1 MDIILSNEQR
11 FQHQHLKRNS
21 RNIQQ
26 SNFYTL
32 SEHSS
37 TQTTSQENK
46 QLNTLFTKPTF
57 TTSATIGSESNITM
71 DPSTFTS
78 MKSYFKGMETH
89 CFLGVTT
96 RHPVCIG
103 LNSTFQFTS
112 FYCMK
117 GRESNVFK
125 CAKYKRITQ
134 SQQTKN
140 YTFTLV
146 LISSFSNETVQEL
159 YRFAEQ
165 VDFEPPFER
174 LSWIIKYL
182 SYKPL
187 KLYLNLDR
195 PTTHFDEQDLVENIS
210 AQAQTL
216 NSLHMTT
223 TKKPNH
229 KTTQKEMGTPRTH
242 GSARKYQHDVHH
254 HVTEQEVRAALI
266 VYAVIK
272 GKYCFY
278 LTACIFLNAIISS
291 SLYRFNIFPF
301 FLLRIHAAAK

>member
-1 MDIILSNEQR
+1 MNIILSNEQR

-26 SNFYTL
+26 SDYYTS
-32 SEHSS
+32 SEYSS
-37 TQTTSQENK
+37 TQTTSQEIK
-46 QLNTLFTKPTF
+46 QLKTLFTKPTF

-78 MKSYFKGMETH
+78 MKSSFKGMETH

-112 FYCMK
+112 FHCMK
-117 GRESNVFK
+117 DRESNVFK

-134 SQQTKN
+134 SLQTKN
-140 YTFTLV
+140 DTFTLV

-159 YRFAEQ
+159 FRFAKQ

-187 KLYLNLDR
+187 KVYLNLDQ
-195 PTTHFDEQDLVENIS
+195 PTSHFDEQNLVENIS

-216 NSLHMTT
+216 NSLHMTS

-229 KTTQKEMGTPRTH
+229 KTTQKEIGTH

-272 GKYCFY
+272 GKYYFL
-278 LTACIFLNAIISS
+278 LTACIFLSAIIRLRYLGS
-291 SLYRFNIFPF
+291 IFF
-301 FLLRIHAAAK
+301 LSLLRIYPAAK